1 MAAAS
6 ACHTARL
13 GSSPGDDCVRETETM
28 HGATTDRY
36 GFASRTWS
44 RAAALARLAR
54 PLSPAGLLLGSLF
67 LVASLTPSLIPRTT
81 AMQGLL
87 AGLSFSA
94 GYALG
99 VFLRWLWAYLE
110 LPPSRGSVAP
120 RTKNALYVIC
130 LVLVAWALW
139 RAPHWQNH
147 VRAVFGMP
155 AAEGSDSLEVGTVAA
170 LVFALL
176 LAAARFLRL
185 LSARFSRGLARVLPR
200 RVAHVLGVGAVVL
213 LVIVLSNN
221 VVLRVALRLID
232 SSFQQADALI
242 PPDMAPPQ
250 ETYRTG
256 SPHSLVAWE
265 NLGRMG
271 RRFVSSAPTAEEV
284 AELAGAPA
292 QTPLRVYAGL
302 PSADSARDRAQL
314 ALSELKRVG
323 GFSRSALIIITP
335 TGTGWV
341 DPAAI
346 DAVEYLHRG
355 DVASVAMQYSYLSSP
370 LSLLIQPEYGEET
383 SQALFQAVYGYWRTL
398 PRERRPKLYLHGLSL
413 GAMNSERSLEL
424 FDVLGDPPHG
434 ALWSGPPFAA
444 REWRRLTAGRNPG
457 SLAWLPEFRDGAF
470 VRFMNQHGTPVPAS
484 APWGP
489 LRVVYLQ
496 YASDAVTFFDHR
508 DLFHAPAWL
517 YPVRG
522 PDVAPQMRWYPVVS
536 TMQLTLDMMLANGA
550 PMGYG
555 HVYAP
560 SHYVAAWML
569 VTGVEDW
576 SPQDLARLGRVL
588 DQRRAAELARDEN
601 EGGG

>member
-1 MAAAS
+1 M
-6 ACHTARL
+6 RL
-13 GSSPGDDCVRETETM
+13 YLGGDCVREAEAM
-28 HGATTDRY
+28 HSATKDRY
-36 GFASRTWS
+36 GFAGRTWS

-54 PLSPAGLLLGSLF
+54 PLSSAGLLLGSLF
-67 LVASLTPSLIPRTT
+67 LMASLTPSLIPRTT

-94 GYALG
+94 GYAIG
-99 VFLRWLWAYLE
+99 VFFRWLWQYLE
-110 LPPSRGSVAP
+110 LPPSRGRTSP
-120 RTKNALYVIC
+120 RMKRGFYVVC
-130 LVLVAWALW
+130 AVVVAWALW

-155 AAEGSDSLEVGTVAA
+155 AAEASDSLEAGAIAA
-170 LVFALL
+170 LLFMLL
-176 LAAARFLRL
+176 LAAARLLRL

-200 RVAHVLGVGAVVL
+200 RVANVLGVTAVIAIVIL
-213 LVIVLSNN
+213 LTNN
-221 VVLRVALRLID
+221 LVLRVALRLID

-284 AELAGAPA
+284 AQLAGAPA
-292 QTPLRVYAGL
+292 RTPLRVYAGL

-314 ALSELKRVG
+314 ALEELKRVG
-323 GFSRSALIIITP
+323 GFSRAALIIITP

-346 DAVEYLHRG
+346 DAVEYLYRG

-370 LSLLIQPEYGEET
+370 LSLLIQPEYGAET

-398 PRERRPKLYLHGLSL
+398 PREHRPKLYLHGLSL

-434 ALWSGPPFAA
+434 ALWSGPPFAS
-444 REWRRLTAGRNPG
+444 REWRRITLGRNPG
-457 SLAWLPEFRDGAF
+457 SPAWLPEFRDGTF
-470 VRFMNQHGTPVPAS
+470 VRFMNQHGSPVPGD

-508 DLFHAPAWL
+508 DLFHAPGWL

-560 SHYVAAWML
+560 SHYVAAWHL
-569 VTGVEDW
+569 VTGVGGW
-576 SPQDLARLGRVL
+576 SSQDLARLGRVL
-588 DQRRAAELARDEN
+588 DARRAAELARDQN

>member
-1 MAAAS
+1 MGHVVHAD
-6 ACHTARL
+6 T
-13 GSSPGDDCVRETETM
+13 PGCLDGDCVREAEAM
-28 HGATTDRY
+28 HRATTDRN

-44 RAAALARLAR
+44 QAAALARLAR
-54 PLSPAGLLLGSLF
+54 PLSSAGLLLGSLF
-67 LVASLTPSLIPRTT
+67 LMASLTPSLIPRTT

-87 AGLSFSA
+87 AGLSFAA
-94 GYALG
+94 GYAIG
-99 VFLRWLWAYLE
+99 VFFRWLWQYLE
-110 LPPSRGSVAP
+110 LPPSRGRTPP
-120 RTKNALYVIC
+120 RTKRALYVVC
-130 LVLVAWALW
+130 AVVVAWALW
-139 RAPHWQNH
+139 RATHWQNQ

-155 AAEGSDSLEVGTVAA
+155 AAEASDSLEVGAIAA
-170 LVFALL
+170 LVFMLL
-176 LAAARFLRL
+176 LAATRLLRL

-200 RVAHVLGVGAVVL
+200 RVANVLGVAAVIAIVIL
-213 LVIVLSNN
+213 LTNN
-221 VVLRVALRLID
+221 LVLRVALRLID

-256 SPHSLVAWE
+256 SAHSLVAWE

-271 RRFVSSAPTAEEV
+271 RRFVSSAPTAEQV

-292 QTPLRVYAGL
+292 RTPLRVYAGL
-302 PSADSARDRAQL
+302 PSAESARERAQL
-314 ALSELKRVG
+314 ALEELKRVG
-323 GFSRSALIIITP
+323 GFSRSALILITP

-346 DAVEYLHRG
+346 DAVEYLYRG

-398 PRERRPKLYLHGLSL
+398 PREQRPKLYLHGLSL

-444 REWRRLTAGRNPG
+444 REWRRITLGRNPG

-470 VRFMNQHGTPVPAS
+470 VRFMNQRGSPVPAD

-508 DLFHAPAWL
+508 DLFHAPDWL

-560 SHYVAAWML
+560 SHYVAAWHL
-569 VTGVEDW
+569 ITGVGGW
-576 SPQDLARLGRVL
+576 SSRDLERLGRVL
-588 DQRRAAELARDEN
+588 DARRAAELARDQN